1 MIDNIDDVI
10 ESCAE
15 KAGMTISRY
24 LYVYR
29 PTQPA
34 NECCMTCK
42 HTCSGCSWGE
52 KLEPVEGWIAE
63 PTRVNI
69 NMGRSHRYDD
79 DSFKIYYCPEYEAD
93 EERTSFYNDE
103 AASRLFEGIVLSA
116 SEGYKKAMDTIQT
129 CRIKLK
135 NSSLSSKEL
144 DGITKKY
151 SYALGEMVIDKFL
164 LPKWII
170 SKLRSEAK
178 YIDDKELDAEMASY
192 SPSKNLFW

>member
-1 MIDNIDDVI
+1 MEKTIDDI
-10 ESCAE
+10 IYECAD
-15 KAGMTISRY
+15 KSGMSMHNY
-24 LYVYR
+24 LETYR
-29 PTQPA
+29 PTAEA
-34 NECCMTCK
+34 NECCMNCK
-42 HTCSGCSWGE
+42 KACGGCSWS
-52 KLEPVEGWIAE
+52 KIYAPVPGWVAD
-63 PTRVNI
+63 PTTVYC
-69 NMGRSHRYDD
+69 GHEHTA
-79 DSFKIYYCPEYEAD
+79 SFKIYYCPEYEAD
-93 EERTSFYNDE
+93 EERTSFYDNE

-116 SEGYKKAMDTIQT
+116 SEGYKKAMDAIQT

-135 NSSLSSKEL
+135 SSSLSNKEL

-178 YIDDKELDAEMASY
+178 YVDDKELDAEMASY